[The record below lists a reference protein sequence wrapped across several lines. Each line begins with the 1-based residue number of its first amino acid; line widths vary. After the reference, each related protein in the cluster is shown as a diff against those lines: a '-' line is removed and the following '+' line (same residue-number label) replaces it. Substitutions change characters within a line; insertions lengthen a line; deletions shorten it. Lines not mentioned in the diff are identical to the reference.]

1 VRSAGDVFVQLFA
14 GKAEMASESGVGYE
28 AVGALF
34 AEPAR
39 AYTQVPGRSFKVED
53 FNNGNDFSV
62 HVNLE
67 QERPF

>member
-14 GKAEMASESGVGYE
+14 GKAKMASESGVGHE

-39 AYTQVPGRSFKVED
+39 AYTQVRGSSFKVED

-62 HVNLE
+62 HVTLE
-67 QERPF
+67 RERPF